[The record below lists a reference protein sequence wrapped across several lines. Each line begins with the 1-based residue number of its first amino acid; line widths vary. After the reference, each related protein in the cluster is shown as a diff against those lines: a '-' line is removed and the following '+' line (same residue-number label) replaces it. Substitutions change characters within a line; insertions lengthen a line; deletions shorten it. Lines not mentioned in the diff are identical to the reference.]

1 MRPRVI
7 PMQRLI
13 VPAFVA
19 CVLLNSA
26 ASAQQWSAAYPPP
39 MTPRMVV
46 VAPPPPPMRND
57 LGGGFIE
64 YLFGDGGGRQR
75 VVTAP
80 PLVIYP
86 PQQPEYASVPP
97 VEPLLVDPMLE
108 RRAPG
113 FRIDPRFL
121 RQQVAYHGKGAP
133 GTIIVDTPNHF
144 LYLVED
150 GGKAMR
156 YGIGVARTGFSWSG
170 VHKITAKKEW
180 PDWTPPKEMIERQ
193 PYLPHFMPGGPNNPL
208 GARALYIG
216 HTLYRIHGSNEPW
229 TIGHNVSS
237 GCIRMR
243 NADVIDL
250 YKRVGIGTSVVV
262 LGPHGSDRDYIP
274 PPTTNPNNV
283 ERAG

>member
-1 MRPRVI
+1 
-7 PMQRLI
+7 MQRFL
-13 VPAFVA
+13 VLVFAA
-19 CVLLNSA
+19 CSLVSTA
-26 ASAQQWSAAYPPP
+26 ASAQQWTTTPPAP

-46 VAPPPPPMRND
+46 AAPPPPPMRSG

-64 YLFGDGGGRQR
+64 YLFGNGGSRR
-75 VVTAP
+75 PVVMSP
-80 PLVIYP
+80 PPIIYPP
-86 PQQPEYASVPP
+86 PQQPQYANVPP
-97 VEPLLVDPMLE
+97 VQGAPVDPMVE
-108 RRAPG
+108 RPPPG
-113 FRIDPRFL
+113 FHMDPRFM
-121 RQQVAYHGKGAP
+121 RREADYHGKEAP
-133 GTIIVDTPNHF
+133 GTIIVDTPHHF
-144 LYLVED
+144 LFLVEA

-170 VHKITAKKEW
+170 VHKITAKREW
-180 PDWTPPKEMIERQ
+180 PNWVPPKEMLARQ
-193 PYLPHFMPGGPNNPL
+193 PYLPRIMPGGPNNPL

-243 NADVIDL
+243 NEDVIDL
-250 YKRVGIGTSVVV
+250 YKRVSIGNTVVV